1 MPVQASMRDVC
12 NMSASTGFANLSV
25 LLAIFSYLSLDL
37 ALLVVCKC
45 AAQIAMF
52 VAKERVIGT

>member
-1 MPVQASMRDVC
+1 MRDVC